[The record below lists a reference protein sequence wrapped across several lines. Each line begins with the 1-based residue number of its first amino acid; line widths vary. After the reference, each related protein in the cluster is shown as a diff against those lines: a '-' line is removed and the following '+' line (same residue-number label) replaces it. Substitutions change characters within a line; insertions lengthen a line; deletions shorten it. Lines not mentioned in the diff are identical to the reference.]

1 MAYQTGSASSS
12 TDLLQKLNTFLV
24 ANGWTSD
31 RSATEGSGWT
41 VTAHLGSN
49 FVNLRATVNETSP
62 WQNGLGVTHYGL
74 HMYLGTGYNSGNP
87 WNAQAGAPIGSS
99 SNPVG
104 VGMQLSAGPFS
115 NYYFFCDPS
124 GDNVVVVCEKT
135 PGLFVHLGWGA
146 TFNKAGSYTGGAY
159 FFGSSSGFYTSD
171 TFTGA
176 NVPGYTTTSD
186 CPGVDTDAVG
196 GCPCF
201 VRADVDSFTG
211 KWIGI
216 FNTTSGPDQGSTGKR
231 GETSVKQRDNNL
243 LPNYPVYA
251 NAQANYQF
259 QYEQTSQQ
267 DSRANLLP
275 ILLWVLRDSTTTG
288 YSLLGSIPNVFWSNG
303 VGHGFSNADEYV
315 IGSDT
320 YKMFPNF
327 AVLKQV

>member
-12 TDLLQKLNTFLV
+12 TDLLQKLITFLV

-31 RSATEGSGWT
+31 RSAAEGSGWT

-49 FVNLRATVNETSP
+49 YVNLRASENEIPS
-62 WQNGLGVTHYGL
+62 WAAQFGSAYYGIG
-74 HMYLGTGYNSGNP
+74 MYLGTGFNSGNN
-87 WNAQAGAPIGSS
+87 WAGQAGGPQGNGTGHTI
-99 SNPVG
+99 G
-104 VGMQLSAGPFS
+104 VGIHLSAGPFS

-135 PGLFVHLGWGA
+135 PGLFVHMGWGSA
-146 TFNKAGSYTGGAY
+146 FNKAGSYTGGAY
-159 FFGSSSGFYTSD
+159 FFGSASGYYAGFPTA
-171 TFTGA
+171 GA
-176 NVPGYTTTSD
+176 NTPGFTSSSD
-186 CPGVDTDAVG
+186 CPGVDADAIGG
-196 GCPCF
+196 GCAF

-216 FNTTSGPDQGSTGKR
+216 FSSTSADQGFTGKAGR
-231 GETSVKQRDNNL
+231 SSVRQQSGS
-243 LPNYPVYA
+243 LPAFFPVYA
-251 NAQANYQF
+251 YLQAVYQF

-275 ILLWVLRDSTTTG
+275 IFLWVNRDSTTTG
-288 YSLLGSIPNVFWSNG
+288 YSLLGSIPNVFCTNG

-315 IGSDT
+315 ISSQT